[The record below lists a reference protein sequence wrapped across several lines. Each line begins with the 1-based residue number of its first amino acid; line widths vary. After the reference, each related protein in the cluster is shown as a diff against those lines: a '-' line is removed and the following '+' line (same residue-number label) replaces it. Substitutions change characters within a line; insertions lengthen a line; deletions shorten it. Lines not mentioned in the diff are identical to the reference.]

1 MYPTTVHPLSEPLWP
16 RRLRDGCGWHVE
28 TLARGGAQ
36 ENLALAAAGR
46 MHAGSLAAAACTP
59 QVVAFSISTTP
70 GYLSLSLCN
79 SLTVHLT
86 VPPLLLFVTHSRGW
100 NPRHQSN

>member
-59 QVVAFSISTTP
+59 QAVAFSISTTP
-70 GYLSLSLCN
+70 GYLSLSLQLSN
-79 SLTVHLT
+79 SAPYCATAAPV
-86 VPPLLLFVTHSRGW
+86 
-100 NPRHQSN
+100 RHTQSGLEPTAPK